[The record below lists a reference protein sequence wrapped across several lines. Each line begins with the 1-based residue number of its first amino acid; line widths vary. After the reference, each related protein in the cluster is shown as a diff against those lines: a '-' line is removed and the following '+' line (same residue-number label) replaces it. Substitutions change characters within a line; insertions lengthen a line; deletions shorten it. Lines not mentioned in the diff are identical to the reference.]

1 MRKLL
6 RFLPFH
12 FLVFLILGIY
22 TQLFLD
28 IWRFSFYVLF
38 IVHGFFL
45 LILGLLQPKKIRT
58 ILAFVYFFFVGISTV
73 FVQDDANY
81 SNYFYKKSME
91 ISKVVLKVDNVLK
104 SSSFH
109 HKYQVKVLQV
119 EHQKTRGIALLN
131 IEKDSFST
139 PLKVDEL
146 IVVKTDF
153 SELNAPLHPH
163 QFDYK
168 KYLKNQG
175 IRQQFFVG
183 KADFLSIGFGSRTL
197 KGWSEEFR
205 EFVQFSIGKYNFQ
218 SNELAVINALLL
230 GERKGISRELLTD
243 YSNAGAIHIL
253 AVSGL
258 HVGIIMMLL
267 LKLFSF
273 LTYFKNGKTVQT
285 ILIILILWVFA
296 FIAGLSASVVRAVTM
311 FSFLAIGQQFGGKKI
326 ILFSLFSSMFF
337 LLIFKPLF
345 LFDVGFQL
353 SYLAVLGIITIQ
365 QKVYHFI
372 QFKSKVIDF
381 FWQLITVSL
390 AAQMGVL
397 PLSLYYFHQF
407 PGLFFLSNMV
417 IIPFLGFILMTGI
430 LVILLASFQIAPI
443 FLVDFYGG
451 VISVM
456 NRFVSWI
463 SRQEAFL
470 WKDISMSFGLLLAS
484 YGILFFG
491 VRLLMHFTSKRVLYF
506 LTSVI
511 LFQSVILIEKSQR
524 NQKSEW
530 IVFHK
535 PKQTI
540 VGFRDENKVTFVHTV
555 DSIQSLNSIV
565 NSYKIGENVKA
576 SFVKQQLNL
585 YFYKNQPILLIDS
598 LGIYQLQNLNK
609 PIVLLQNSPKINLE
623 RMIKTLQPIQII
635 ADGSN
640 YKTYMARWEK
650 TALQLQIPFHYTGEK
665 GAFIKK

>member
-28 IWRFSFYVLF
+28 IWRFSFYELF
-38 IVHGFFL
+38 IVHGLFL

-91 ISKVVLKVDNVLK
+91 SSKVVLKVDKVLK

-109 HKYQVKVLQV
+109 HKYQVKVIQV

-153 SELNAPLHPH
+153 SEPNAPLNPH

-175 IRQQFFVG
+175 IRQQLFVG

-218 SNELAVINALLL
+218 PNELAVINALLL
-230 GERKGISRELLTD
+230 GERKEISRELLTD

-273 LTYFKNGKTVQT
+273 LSYFKNGKTAQT
-285 ILIILILWVFA
+285 ILIVLILWVFA

-311 FSFLAIGQQFGGKKI
+311 FSFLAIGQQFGSKKI

-337 LLIFKPLF
+337 LLIYKPLF

-365 QKVYHFI
+365 QKVYHFV
-372 QFKSKVIDF
+372 QFKSKIIDF

-390 AAQMGVL
+390 AAQIGVL

-443 FLVDFYGG
+443 FLTDFYGG

-456 NRFVSWI
+456 NRFVSLI

-470 WKDISMSFGLLLAS
+470 LQDISMSFGLLLAS
-484 YGILFFG
+484 YGIIFFG
-491 VRLLMHFTSKRVLYF
+491 TRLLMNFTSKQVLYF
-506 LTSVI
+506 LTSCIV
-511 LFQSVILIEKSQR
+511 FQSVILIEKSQR

-535 PKQTI
+535 TKQTI
-540 VGFRDENKVTFVHTV
+540 VGFRDENKVTFIHTV
-555 DSIQSLNSIV
+555 DSIQALNSIV

-598 LGIYQLQNLNK
+598 LGIYQLQNLKN

-640 YKTYMARWEK
+640 YKTYITSWKK